1 MAPLPTH
8 GGLFDLDLAVLDAF
22 SVFFGGIGYVL
33 VFGGL
38 TFGGLANAELV
49 IFRKLCEYVGILQLE
64 LVFNFAICT
73 LFKSRGVITCEFQS
87 CLATVES
94 SPGHTLPSDI
104 FERDLEVGIDSEFE
118 SRDTELVS
126 TYSFVATVGCLLV
139 LFRDG
144 TRQ

>member
-1 MAPLPTH
+1 M
-8 GGLFDLDLAVLDAF
+8 DLAVLDAL
-22 SVFFGGIGYVL
+22 SVVFGGIGY

-38 TFGGLANAELV
+38 TFGGLAIAELV
-49 IFRKLCEYVGILQLE
+49 IFRELCEYVGILQLE

-94 SPGHTLPSDI
+94 SPGHTPPSDI